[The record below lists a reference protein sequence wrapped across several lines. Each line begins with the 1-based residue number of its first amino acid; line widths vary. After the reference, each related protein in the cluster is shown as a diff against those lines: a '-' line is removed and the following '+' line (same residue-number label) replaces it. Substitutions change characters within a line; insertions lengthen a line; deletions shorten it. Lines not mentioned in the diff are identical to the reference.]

1 MTKAGPKKTAGKNP
15 HVGSSL
21 DSVLR
26 DDGLYEEVVAL
37 AAKKKIARQLRE
49 RMERGDIS
57 VSSMAKELRTSRNQ
71 VHRILDPQDHNV
83 TLATLERAAAAVG
96 CKVKLEL
103 VKS

>member
-1 MTKAGPKKTAGKNP
+1 MTKMPKKLAVKNMRI
-15 HVGSSL
+15 GSSL
-21 DSVLR
+21 DSFLKEE
-26 DDGLYEEVVAL
+26 GLYEEVVAL

-49 RMERGDIS
+49 RMERKDIS
-57 VSSMAKELRTSRNQ
+57 VSSLAKELHTSRNQ